1 MPLVREK
8 INSMT
13 IQINWQ
19 NGTWIKQPPK
29 GRQHEICITSDWA
42 PIRAFSRMILDD
54 PEAIYGNVL
63 PELRTS
69 ELRITNL
76 ECPLTRSESAIF
88 KSGSVLKGFP
98 EHIKGLTAVPFDIIT
113 LANNHVFDYGVEA
126 FRETLDLLEA
136 NGLRFVGAGTTR
148 QAAVEPLIA
157 RVAETTIALIS
168 FSEGEDLTGA
178 VDGPGVF
185 GWEVNAVVEAVKTAK
200 TAADLVF
207 VICHAG
213 VEYIPFPPPYLVR
226 ALMAIADAGAD
237 LVVGHHPH
245 VPQGIQI
252 VGSVPIAYS
261 LGNFIFY
268 QPSDL
273 IYRKVGYMLKVGIS
287 ERSLTHVRLV
297 PYQIGDQGLKLLDG
311 EHLAWFFDKMQHI
324 SQPLETMDDIE
335 DAWNAFLRH
344 YGVDGFFDEVTMLLG
359 KLRDEPTK
367 GAAMIRNRVTTMQ
380 HREHWI
386 DAMTRIMNGTL
397 DNAPNWAYDL
407 IQEWL
412 TRKIQTIY

>member
-1 MPLVREK
+1 MMFR
-8 INSMT
+8 
-13 IQINWQ
+13 
-19 NGTWIKQPPK
+19 
-29 GRQHEICITSDWA
+29 
-42 PIRAFSRMILDD
+42 
-54 PEAIYGNVL
+54 
-63 PELRTS
+63 
-69 ELRITNL
+69 
-76 ECPLTRSESAIF
+76 
-88 KSGSVLKGFP
+88 
-98 EHIKGLTAVPFDIIT
+98 GLTCSKILI
-113 LANNHVFDYGVEA
+113 
-126 FRETLDLLEA
+126 LLS
-136 NGLRFVGAGTTR
+136 F
-148 QAAVEPLIA
+148 EPLIVQ
-157 RVAETTIALIS
+157 VAETTIALVS

-178 VDGPGVF
+178 EDGAGVF
-185 GWEVNAVVEAVKTAK
+185 GWEVNAVVDAVKTAK

-261 LGNFIFY
+261 LGNFVFY

-273 IYRKVGYMLKVGIS
+273 VYRKVGYMLKVGIS
-287 ERSLTHVRLV
+287 ERSLTGIRLV
-297 PYQIGDQGLKLLDG
+297 PYQISDHGLKLLDG
-311 EHLAWFFDKMQHI
+311 DRLAWFFDKMQHI

-344 YGVDGFFDEVTMLLG
+344 YGAAGFFAEVATLLG
-359 KLRDEPTK
+359 KLRDEPAK

-386 DAMTRIMNGTL
+386 DAMTRIMNGTI
-397 DNAPNWAYDL
+397 DDTPDWAYNL
-407 IQEWL
+407 VHEWL
-412 TRKIQTIY
+412 TRKIQT